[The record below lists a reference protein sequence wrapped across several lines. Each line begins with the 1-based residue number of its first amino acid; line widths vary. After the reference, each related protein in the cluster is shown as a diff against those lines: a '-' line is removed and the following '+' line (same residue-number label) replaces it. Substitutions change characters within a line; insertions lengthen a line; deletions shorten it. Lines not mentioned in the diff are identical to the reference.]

1 MLKRKPSFEKFGAD
15 FSEAAVHRCMMAH
28 RCQSKKKNKNKKI
41 KKKKK
46 TIKTRKNEKPIIHKK
61 TAAK

>member
-28 RCQSKKKNKNKKI
+28 RCQSKKNKKKN

-46 TIKTRKNEKPIIHKK
+46 KKKKNNKNPKK
-61 TAAK
+61 